1 MVSKENGALFAT
13 TAFVMAATK
22 NKQRAFCFGVSPR
35 NVNSSRDD
43 RGVSTR
49 VNFFSFARTHGA
61 VWPSTC
67 SYACV
72 RKLS

>member
-13 TAFVMAATK
+13 MAFVMAATK

-49 VNFFSFARTHGA
+49 VNFLRCAHARCSLA
-61 VWPSTC
+61 VNMFL
-67 SYACV
+67 YV
-72 RKLS
+72 RAYVG